1 MAGFPLN
8 HVIEAQQFDRALL
21 AEVFSTAD
29 QMRADLNAAQR
40 VYADALR
47 GRIMASLFYEP
58 STRTRFSFESAMAR
72 LGGRILTTENAKE
85 FSSAAKGESLTDSTR
100 IMNGYADIIVMRHHE
115 AGSAQAAAA
124 VSEVPIIN
132 AGDGAGQHPTQALLD
147 LYTIRD
153 TLGGIDN
160 VRIAMVGDLKYGRTV
175 RSLAYLLAKYDKVT
189 IHFIAPAVCA
199 MMEDIK
205 DYLDRHHTEWHE
217 EGDLTKVLPEVDCV
231 YMTRIQRERFIVPE
245 EYDEAVGKYIL
256 TREKA
261 NRMPKDA
268 IIMHPLPRVDEI
280 PPEVDDDPRAHY
292 FQQAKNGLFIR
303 MALLYLLLST

>member
-1 MAGFPLN
+1 MAGFSLD

-21 AEVFSTAD
+21 DEVFACAD
-29 QMRADLNAAQR
+29 RMRADLKAPTRQFAK
-40 VYADALR
+40 ALE

-72 LGGRILTTENAKE
+72 LGGCIITTENAKE
-85 FSSAAKGESLTDSTR
+85 FSSASKGESLTDSTR
-100 IMNGYADIIVMRHHE
+100 IMNRYADIIVMRHHE
-115 AGSAQAAAA
+115 PGSAQAAAG

-147 LYTIRD
+147 LYTIKNM
-153 TLGGIDN
+153 LGAIDK

-175 RSLAYLLAKYDKVT
+175 RSLAYLLAKYTDVS
-189 IHFIAPAVCA
+189 IHFIAPPVCA
-199 MMEDIK
+199 MQDDIK
-205 DYLDRHHTEWHE
+205 EYLERHNTDWYE
-217 EGDLTKVLPEVDCV
+217 EDDLTKVLPQVDCV

-245 EYDEAVGKYIL
+245 EYDQAVGQYVL
-256 TREKA
+256 TQEKVDLLPA
-261 NRMPKDA
+261 NA

-303 MALLYLLLST
+303 MALLFLLLNK